1 MRAHLCPICGVT
13 GDKDIPSIWREM
25 ALAQTKAECLTMMSQ
40 FFLKRMSTCMLEF

>member
-25 ALAQTKAECLTMMSQ
+25 VSSQTKAEGLALVSQLFLTGLSA
-40 FFLKRMSTCMLEF
+40 